1 MNVFHEKSRSCWM
14 EVEPKAFPALQRNE
28 TADVVVI
35 GSGIAGLSTAYEL
48 ARRGSIVIVL
58 DRGPIARGMTA
69 RTTAHLTSALD
80 DFYKELIKIRGE
92 GLAKTHFA
100 SQASSIDRID
110 RIRAEEGI
118 DCDFARLDAFLFLAP
133 GDDPKILDEE
143 SAACRKVGFRGVG
156 RVARSPLKS
165 WQAEAYLRFPEQ
177 GRFHPVKYVD
187 GLATAIERRA
197 GRLFA
202 DTCVTEVK
210 ETEHGV
216 TVKTMDGHTVSAE
229 AAVVATNAPINDRI
243 TIHAK
248 QAPYRTYVLAGLVE
262 KGSIPDALYWDT
274 EEPYHYVRLHPWGDV
289 DLLLVGGED
298 HKTGQADDADERFSR
313 LEEWGRERFP
323 LLKEVRYRWSGQ
335 VMDTIDYVAFIGRN
349 PGNDRIYVATGDSG
363 QGITHGVVAGM
374 LLSDL
379 ILDGTS
385 RWSDVYEP
393 ARKPLRA
400 VSNFLSE
407 GLSVAANL
415 TEHITGGEIE
425 GPEELD
431 AGEGG
436 LLRLGLSKFAV
447 CRDEQGKVHSHS
459 ATCTHAGCVIHW
471 NSFEQCW
478 DCPCHGSHF
487 AADGTAL
494 NGPAIEPL
502 TPAEKR
508 LEPEKDMALTAGR

>member
-1 MNVFHEKSRSCWM
+1 M
-14 EVEPKAFPALQRNE
+14 
-28 TADVVVI
+28 
-35 GSGIAGLSTAYEL
+35 
-48 ARRGSIVIVL
+48 
-58 DRGPIARGMTA
+58 
-69 RTTAHLTSALD
+69 
-80 DFYKELIKIRGE
+80 
-92 GLAKTHFA
+92 
-100 SQASSIDRID
+100 
-110 RIRAEEGI
+110 
-118 DCDFARLDAFLFLAP
+118 
-133 GDDPKILDEE
+133 
-143 SAACRKVGFRGVG
+143 
-156 RVARSPLKS
+156 
-165 WQAEAYLRFPEQ
+165 
-177 GRFHPVKYVD
+177 
-187 GLATAIERRA
+187 
-197 GRLFA
+197 
-202 DTCVTEVK
+202 
-210 ETEHGV
+210 
-216 TVKTMDGHTVSAE
+216 
-229 AAVVATNAPINDRI
+229 
-243 TIHAK
+243 
-248 QAPYRTYVLAGLVE
+248 
-262 KGSIPDALYWDT
+262 
-274 EEPYHYVRLHPWGDV
+274 
-289 DLLLVGGED
+289 
-298 HKTGQADDADERFSR
+298 
-313 LEEWGRERFP
+313 
-323 LLKEVRYRWSGQ
+323 KEVRYRWSGQ

-508 LEPEKDMALTAGR
+508 LEPEKDMALIAGR